1 VLQQFKNNYV
11 NRNLACYGKQEMAAE
26 RLLSM
31 HRSVQNSTL
40 AVVLQNP
47 RQGGG
52 SVWLGALFH

>member
-11 NRNLACYGKQEMAAE
+11 NRNLACYDRQEMAAE
-26 RLLSM
+26 RLSSM

-40 AVVLQNP
+40 AVVSQNP